1 MAPIL
6 FLNKTSKKSPLFT
19 DQCVWINWKSFS
31 PSSRAKFFID
41 WVDIGGSAGSR
52 RYVIIVS
59 RPAFLTLVI
68 LPTLAKGAPLPSS
81 YVIIRAGYCVISAR
95 ENSPLGRNRSTSCG
109 YVCALVMER
118 PKSSDPELSCQ
129 PCSSFHPA

>member
-6 FLNKTSKKSPLFT
+6 FLNKTSNKSPLFI
-19 DQCVWINWKSFS
+19 DQWVWINWELVS

-41 WVDIGGSAGSR
+41 WVDIGGIAGSR
-52 RYVIIVS
+52 RYVIIAS

-68 LPTLAKGAPLPSS
+68 LPTLAKGAHLPSS
-81 YVIIRAGYCVISAR
+81 SVIIRAGYCVISAI
-95 ENSPLGRNRSTSCG
+95 ENYPLGRNRSTSCG
-109 YVCALVMER
+109 SVCALVMER

-129 PCSSFHPA
+129 PTLQN